1 MAPREGF
8 EPPTTGL
15 EGRCSIHLS
24 YRGGA
29 AAVRADGHDTPQR
42 RRNGRRRTWLNI
54 ARLRQSARE
63 RPGVT
68 RECVIRDVTHWES
81 NRFLL

>member
-29 AAVRADGHDTPQR
+29 AAVRAGGHDTP
-42 RRNGRRRTWLNI
+42 NAAGTAGVGRGSI
-54 ARLRQSARE
+54 
-63 RPGVT
+63 
-68 RECVIRDVTHWES
+68 
-81 NRFLL
+81 